1 MPPSAAPQPSPD
13 AEPVPQPY
21 PTHWEADVVL
31 RDGGTA
37 HIRPITED
45 DAGRLVDFYERVSD
59 ESKYYRFFAPY
70 PRLSARDVYRFTHHD
85 HVDRVGL
92 AATVGDEFIA
102 TVRYDRIDADGHPAC
117 APADRAEVAFLVE
130 DAHQGRGLASA
141 LLEHIAACA
150 RERGIRRFVAEVL
163 PANSKMIKVF
173 TDAGYSQRRSFVDGS
188 VHLTLD
194 LEPTEASL
202 NVMRAREQRAEGR
215 SVRRLLAPRSVAV
228 IGAGR
233 RPGGAGRTVLEHLLR
248 GGFTGR
254 VHAVNHALPADG
266 GPAEIGGAPA
276 HRSIADIPEPVDLAV
291 LAVPT
296 EAVPAVVEECGEH
309 GVQGLVVMA
318 GAPDR
323 VRQRELVHHAR
334 SLGMRIIGP
343 NAFGVFNTA
352 PDVRMNASLA
362 PYLPHRGPI
371 GLFTQSAAIG
381 IAALE
386 ELERCGAGLTGFVS
400 AGNRADVSG
409 NDLLQYWYDDPD
421 TRVVLMYLESLG
433 NPRKF
438 TRLVRRA
445 AASGRP
451 VVVVRGGRHS
461 GGSVP
466 TGHAVPALGP
476 GRTPDATVSAL
487 LGRAGVIE
495 AATVTEMVDAGL
507 LLARGPLPAGPRV
520 AVVGNAESLGLV
532 VHDACRAQG
541 LIPRLAPALPADAE
555 PAAYRRAV
563 AGALADP
570 ATDAV
575 VVTAV
580 PVVGEREPGPAG
592 AGRESWGRALTEAL
606 HAALRDAAPGTADRP
621 EEPSDAVPPG
631 TAPTGGTRDTAG
643 DGDRAGVPG
652 TKPVLVAHVAI
663 EGLAEALSARE
674 IPAYP
679 SAERA
684 VRALAHADRH
694 ARWRRAAETPGKVPH
709 YEDVDEAAAEA
720 VLAEALGGRTAAG
733 PTTAAGGVPGS
744 PAVVRS
750 TPLTEEAAHRLLAA
764 YGIHVLPALPAPTE
778 EAATEA
784 AERLGYPVALKTTA
798 PHLRHRADLGGIRL
812 GLTSA
817 EELLRAR
824 AEMIADLGG
833 PAELRPVVQP
843 MAPRGVDTVVRA
855 VVDPAIGA
863 VLSFGLAGPAS
874 ELLGDLGHALLPL
887 TDRAAAEVIRS
898 IRAAPMLFG
907 WRGAQP
913 VDTAAL
919 EDVLLRLGRLV
930 DDHPEVAAVD
940 LEPVVVSAR
949 GVAVLSASVRV
960 APAPPRSDLGPRRL
974 ASW

>member
-1 MPPSAAPQPSPD
+1 MPPSVAPGPSPD
-13 AEPVPQPY
+13 AESAPQPY

-85 HVDRVGL
+85 YVDRVGL
-92 AATVGDEFIA
+92 AATVGDEIIA
-102 TVRYDRIDADGHPAC
+102 TVRYDRIDADGHPAS

-130 DAHQGRGLASA
+130 DAHHGRGLASA

-150 RERGIRRFVAEVL
+150 RERDIRGFVAEVL

-248 GGFTGR
+248 AGFTGR
-254 VHAVNHALPADG
+254 VYAVNNALPADG
-266 GPAEIGGAPA
+266 GSMEIGGAPA
-276 HRSIADIPEPVDLAV
+276 HRSITDIAEPVDLAV

-296 EAVPAVVEECGEH
+296 GAVPAVVEECGEH

-362 PYLPHRGPI
+362 PYLPRRGPI

-386 ELERCGAGLTGFVS
+386 ELERRGAGLTGFVS

-445 AASGRP
+445 AAAGRP
-451 VVVVRGGRHS
+451 VIVVRGGRHS
-461 GGSVP
+461 GGSF
-466 TGHAVPALGP
+466 TGRVYAV
-476 GRTPDATVSAL
+476 
-487 LGRAGVIE
+487 
-495 AATVTEMVDAGL
+495 
-507 LLARGPLPAGPRV
+507 
-520 AVVGNAESLGLV
+520 NN
-532 VHDACRAQG
+532 
-541 LIPRLAPALPADAE
+541 ALPADGGSMEIGGAPAHRSITDIAE
-555 PAAYRRAV
+555 P
-563 AGALADP
+563 
-570 ATDAV
+570 
-575 VVTAV
+575 
-580 PVVGEREPGPAG
+580 
-592 AGRESWGRALTEAL
+592 
-606 HAALRDAAPGTADRP
+606 
-621 EEPSDAVPPG
+621 
-631 TAPTGGTRDTAG
+631 
-643 DGDRAGVPG
+643 
-652 TKPVLVAHVAI
+652 
-663 EGLAEALSARE
+663 
-674 IPAYP
+674 
-679 SAERA
+679 
-684 VRALAHADRH
+684 
-694 ARWRRAAETPGKVPH
+694 
-709 YEDVDEAAAEA
+709 VDLA
-720 VLAEALGGRTAAG
+720 VL
-733 PTTAAGGVPGS
+733 
-744 PAVVRS
+744 
-750 TPLTEEAAHRLLAA
+750 
-764 YGIHVLPALPAPTE
+764 
-778 EAATEA
+778 
-784 AERLGYPVALKTTA
+784 
-798 PHLRHRADLGGIRL
+798 
-812 GLTSA
+812 
-817 EELLRAR
+817 
-824 AEMIADLGG
+824 
-833 PAELRPVVQP
+833 
-843 MAPRGVDTVVRA
+843 
-855 VVDPAIGA
+855 
-863 VLSFGLAGPAS
+863 
-874 ELLGDLGHALLPL
+874 
-887 TDRAAAEVIRS
+887 
-898 IRAAPMLFG
+898 
-907 WRGAQP
+907 
-913 VDTAAL
+913 
-919 EDVLLRLGRLV
+919 
-930 DDHPEVAAVD
+930 
-940 LEPVVVSAR
+940 
-949 GVAVLSASVRV
+949 
-960 APAPPRSDLGPRRL
+960 
-974 ASW
+974 